1 MERKSD
7 QELNIREL
15 MDSFGTDLYRTCFV
29 YLSDAHLAEDA
40 MQETFI
46 KAWRARETFRGQASP
61 KTWLTR
67 IAINVCKD
75 MLRTGWFRQVDRKIS
90 LDDLPEAEAPPLS
103 EDDALITAVMAL
115 PTKLK
120 TVILLTYYWGMPA
133 RDVAQALGIA
143 VPTVYLRQNKAQQL
157 LKTNL
162 EGWYRDE

>member
-90 LDDLPEAEAPPLS
+90 LDDLPEAEALH
-103 EDDALITAVMAL
+103 DALPI
-115 PTKLK
+115 
-120 TVILLTYYWGMPA
+120 
-133 RDVAQALGIA
+133 
-143 VPTVYLRQNKAQQL
+143 
-157 LKTNL
+157 
-162 EGWYRDE
+162 